1 MMKWY
6 ERDLERVEYFT
17 RYLRYITKDMERIN
31 TREMETSSEL
41 EGTILELLDVQSNME
56 TK

>member
-17 RYLRYITKDMERIN
+17 RHLRYITKDMERIN